1 MRRLVLFS
9 FYLIFQLIF
18 CKNIF
23 GQKID
28 QDSTYNLDS
37 GLLEKWLKD
46 EKKLKTDSAKKVA
59 LDDKYI
65 NSIKPDTNEVLI
77 SFKII
82 NLRINNK
89 EFFNRENLINLSN
102 IKINERDTLSM
113 IIQLNGNGN
122 EIIFNYYFNDNPN
135 FRKIE
140 NGKIIYDKSSKRI
153 YFEFIPDDNQA
164 LNKFITWNLF
174 AYEKELEL
182 MRYDFLIEINNL
194 EYPPK
199 IINKQIDKIIRQ
211 NYSFNYVPIIND
223 GDNGILFELKTD
235 APIDNFNPIT
245 GNIDWRIDP
254 NNIDELEK
262 TFNFILKVYKKNKPE
277 LFDVDTFKIIYSEN
291 NYAPIFGKTSKWIV
305 EEGSKYEYKIPVDD
319 PNVNDSIFI
328 ENIGAQLPRGMTL
341 DNKNKIIYFDVDY
354 NHVERTNSTQNYNL
368 ELKASD
374 ISGLSS
380 QISLDVV
387 VMNTINPQKVKEKIS
402 ELIRELDSQ
411 QKGLDVINE
420 NLKWIEATSKNN
432 RVIRTFSAAG
442 ITFLGAVVGVIS
454 ANSEGSR
461 KAVRLAGPIIG
472 ASGAVL
478 SVINEVLSRDDN
490 EIKNLLQETIK
501 LQSNVKAKYD
511 RLSFYNNSQN
521 TSDFQNQEID
531 LLIRTIESDRESLNK
546 NLFTISENYKIII
559 SEKRIRNMINKKKQ
573 YE

>member
-28 QDSTYNLDS
+28 PDSTYNLDS

-65 NSIKPDTNEVLI
+65 NSIKTDTNEVLI

-89 EFFNRENLINLSN
+89 EFFNRENLINQSN

-291 NYAPIFGKTSKWIV
+291 NYAPVFGKTSKWIV

-411 QKGLDVINE
+411 QKGLEEINE

-559 SEKRIRNMINKKKQ
+559 SEKRIKNMINKKKQ
-573 YE
+573 YQ